1 MRAARPRP
9 VTRYG
14 SPVSD
19 RRRLALVGNPTA
31 GKGRALQ
38 YGTAAAALLRA
49 AGHEVDDL
57 TGESFDHSLERARA
71 AVRGGADVL
80 VVAGG
85 DGMVHLGV
93 NAVAG
98 TSVPLAVLA
107 CGTGNDVA
115 TSLDLPVHD
124 LPAAVRTV
132 LEGIPRRIDAVRQTE
147 PDDGG
152 GDEAGHWY
160 AGVLCG
166 GFDAIVNERANGWR
180 WPRGRLRYDLAIA
193 RELPVFRPL
202 AYELVLDGE
211 RWQTEAMLVAVGNG
225 PRYGGGMK
233 IAPDATYDDGLLDVV
248 VVGRMSVLGLARA
261 FPKIYSGRHVHHP
274 AVTVRRARSVRLSAR
289 GITAYADGE
298 RFGPLPLTLEA
309 VPGAVTIL
317 VPPAVSRPADAS
329 AGAAADPRP
338 GRRRVR

>member
-1 MRAARPRP
+1 
-9 VTRYG
+9 
-14 SPVSD
+14 VSD

-31 GKGRALQ
+31 GKGRAKQ

-49 AGHEVDDL
+49 QGFDVEDV
-57 TGESFDHSLERARA
+57 TGGCAAESLARARDA
-71 AVRGGADVL
+71 ARGGVDVL

-98 TSVPLAVLA
+98 TATPLAFLA

-115 TSLDLPVHD
+115 TSLGLPVHD

-132 LEGIPRRIDAVRQTE
+132 VDGTHRRIDAVRQAVTH
-147 PDDGG
+147 PGG
-152 GDEAGHWY
+152 PEEAGHWF

-166 GFDAIVNERANGWR
+166 GFDAVVNERANGWR

-202 AYELVLDGE
+202 PYELELDGE
-211 RWQTEAMLVAVGNG
+211 RWETQAMLVAVGNG
-225 PRYGGGMK
+225 PRYGGGMQ
-233 IAPDATYDDGLLDVV
+233 IAPDASYDDGLLDVV

-261 FPKIYSGRHVHHP
+261 FPKIYSGQHVHHP
-274 AVTVRRARSVRLSAR
+274 AVTVRRARSVRLSAP

-298 RFGPLPLTLEA
+298 RFGELPLTLET
-309 VPGAVTIL
+309 VPGAVTVL
-317 VPPAVSRPADAS
+317 VP
-329 AGAAADPRP
+329 GP
-338 GRRRVR
+338 GT